1 MSQNKIKI
9 ENGET
14 KVNFASV
21 DNINVFRFIS
31 EIYEVKGIPVWS
43 FTKVEDIRDKLK
55 KQWATLF
62 LQYLTNIKNIALQK
76 RLENPINTIESSIKQ
91 MNILVEKLAEKI
103 IDDTEDNK
111 VIKQRQLVEN
121 VSMTIANSFEFC
133 LLNKEQDIRKY
144 VEFFVEKL
152 FDAVEKDL
160 LLCGLS
166 DDGSEL
172 SLFDSHF
179 EFDGVI
185 LVSYNDYFCYSAEN
199 LKNAIAFKAE
209 IVDRLMETDCLAK
222 MKLI

>member
-1 MSQNKIKI
+1 
-9 ENGET
+9 
-14 KVNFASV
+14 
-21 DNINVFRFIS
+21 
-31 EIYEVKGIPVWS
+31 
-43 FTKVEDIRDKLK
+43 
-55 KQWATLF
+55 
-62 LQYLTNIKNIALQK
+62 
-76 RLENPINTIESSIKQ
+76 
-91 MNILVEKLAEKI
+91 
-103 IDDTEDNK
+103 
-111 VIKQRQLVEN
+111 
-121 VSMTIANSFEFC
+121 MTIANSFEFC